1 VIFGLSTLTF
11 TLLHVILS
19 LAAIS
24 AGFIVVLGLMDG
36 ELPPRWTVFFLATT
50 ILTNVSGFLF
60 PFKGVTPGI
69 VLGILSM
76 IALLVA
82 IVALYGKKLSGGW
95 RGSYVIAAC
104 FALYFNVFVLIAQLF
119 AKAPALK
126 AIAPEPSSPVFG
138 ATQLIVLVAFIFLTM
153 RTLKG
158 FRPDAG

>member
-1 VIFGLSTLTF
+1 MILGLSTLAF

-19 LAAIS
+19 LAGIS

-36 ELPPRWTVFFLATT
+36 ELLPRWTVFFLATT

-69 VLGILSM
+69 VLGVLST

-95 RGSYVIAAC
+95 RGSFVITTC
-104 FALYFNVFVLIAQLF
+104 LALYFNVFVLIAQLF

-126 AIAPEPSSPVFG
+126 AIAPAPTSPVFG
-138 ATQLIVLVAFIFLTM
+138 ATQLVVLAAFIFLTM

-158 FRPDAG
+158 FRPEAD